1 MMEHE
6 EEKPKAFKVDD
17 RRRFSAEGDLK
28 PEFREGAE
36 EKAASE
42 PPSAAPKEAPPS
54 DAAHEAGA
62 HAPREDGLHHDH
74 ADHGSDHEHPH
85 DHSHAHGHE
94 PHEHHG
100 HAPSD
105 TPEITFGTFL
115 VSLSTQ
121 ALMHLGDI
129 PDPQTGRPE
138 QDLVAAQQLIDIIGM
153 LQQKTRGNLDREEG
167 QLIDAILYELRMKYV
182 ERARTAR

>member
-1 MMEHE
+1 MTMEHE

-28 PEFREGAE
+28 PEFKESAE
-36 EKAASE
+36 ENAAPE
-42 PPSAAPKEAPPS
+42 PPPATKEASPIV
-54 DAAHEAGA
+54 DAHLADTHAHSG
-62 HAPREDGLHHDH
+62 HDH
-74 ADHGSDHEHPH
+74 DHDHDHHAHDHDHDHGDEPH
-85 DHSHAHGHE
+85 D
-94 PHEHHG
+94 HHG
-100 HAPSD
+100 HAHGD

-153 LQQKTRGNLDREEG
+153 LQ
-167 QLIDAILYELRMKYV
+167 
-182 ERARTAR
+182 